1 MAQRANVSPQYLAE
15 VERGMKEPSSEIVHA
30 VGGALG
36 MLVLDMLRQAA
47 QRIDLQNTERLQRT
61 DPTEGKVMALM
72 EVRCTA

>member
-1 MAQRANVSPQYLAE
+1 
-15 VERGMKEPSSEIVHA
+15 MKEPSSEIVHA